1 MFIRCYEFTGQG
13 LDNWDVS
20 RVTSFAHMFNG
31 CKKLNVDL
39 NNWDTH
45 SKTEYHYMF
54 KDCDTLEKNNLIP
67 NWYTWKT
74 P

>member
-1 MFIRCYEFTGQG
+1 
-13 LDNWDVS
+13 
-20 RVTSFAHMFNG
+20 MFNG

-39 NNWDTH
+39 NNWNIR
-45 SKTEYHYMF
+45 SQTEYHYMF

-67 NWYTWKT
+67 DWYDYK